1 MYKSNSGFAPHRRQ
15 GGFIQGAILFALVI
29 IAVVVAAFSLANQ
42 DNQTNADSEEARV
55 NATYVLKVGN
65 DVQAAI
71 NRAIA
76 DGVAPA
82 EVHEDITFT
91 GTSDDGQVGLW
102 DPDLRYL
109 AAAPR
114 FPPAVQGGAT
124 PPALA
129 WVGTPVS
136 TGAGDAGVEQVVTI
150 ANVSRAVCW
159 RINNVANGTL
169 PGAAPPATLAAATT
183 TAAAGT
189 PALLWRE
196 GCFGDNAA
204 AAAHTYFRVVVVDAA

>member
-42 DNQTNADSEEARV
+42 DNQTNTDSEEARA

-65 DVQAAI
+65 DLQAAI

-82 EVHEDITFT
+82 EAHEDITFT
-91 GTSDDGQVGLW
+91 ATSADGQVGLW

-114 FPPAVQGGAT
+114 FPPAVQNGTTA
-124 PPALA
+124 PALA
-129 WVGTPVS
+129 WVEPVS
-136 TGAGDAGVEQVVTI
+136 TGAGAAGVEQVVTI
-150 ANVSRAVCW
+150 ENVSRAVCW

-169 PGAAPPATLAAATT
+169 PNAEPPTTLT
-183 TAAAGT
+183 TAIALT
-189 PALLWRE
+189 PNWRE
-196 GCFGDNAA
+196 GCFGDNDAEN
-204 AAAHTYFRVVVVDAA
+204 AHTYFRVVVVDAADAT